1 MAKFDCKPILR
12 RGAAFLAL
20 IFMIGTVNAQDASL
34 IGPLLA
40 TTNAAQDAVLLIE
53 TESGWIRGFSI
64 GEGIHT
70 VWDFSPDG
78 CQMLVTLTGADGL
91 PRLYIT
97 SLTGEIINEP
107 VQYDELSSGQ
117 WGAWEP
123 DWSPDGIQIAF
134 RMMRDG
140 YEGEEERQYH
150 IGRVTPEGSAPE
162 FYSVSGREHSPR
174 WSPDGMWLAYVS
186 YDRRAPGSDAR
197 STAEPT
203 AEALT
208 DPEEYIQEAD
218 LWVVAAD
225 ASVKYRMTA
234 YETGSVSRPRWSP
247 DSATIGYVYSPS
259 PSNDT
264 YWVVANQQYARPM
277 QITYGY
283 SLSLD
288 LNWTPENE
296 LLASARSLGGQE
308 SHGLWR
314 IPMKAGADAEVS
326 PFVDPS
332 MLPYP
337 DYPTFNTDKTV
348 LALRS
353 GYRAAL
359 VNLVNGKIRYIDG
372 AEGNMPLIWTPA
384 RFKDETDCAES
395 V

>member
-12 RGAAFLAL
+12 RAGSLLAL
-20 IFMIGTVNAQDASL
+20 IFMIGTLNAQDASL
-34 IGPLLA
+34 VGPLLA
-40 TTNAAQDAVLLIE
+40 TTNAAQNSVLLIE
-53 TESGWIRGFSI
+53 TESGWIREFSI
-64 GEGIHT
+64 GEGVHT

-97 SLTGEIINEP
+97 SLTGEIISEP
-107 VQYDELSSGQ
+107 VKYDELAATQ
-117 WGAWEP
+117 WGVWEP
-123 DWSPDGIQIAF
+123 DWSPDGSKIAF

-140 YEGEEERQYH
+140 YESEEERQYH
-150 IGRVTPEGSAPE
+150 IGWVTPDASEPE

-174 WSPDGMWLAYVS
+174 WSPDGLWLAYVS
-186 YDRRAPGSDAR
+186 YDKRAPGSDPR

-208 DPEEYIQEAD
+208 DPKDYIQEAD
-218 LWVVAAD
+218 LWVVATD

-247 DSATIGYVYSPS
+247 DSTTIGYVYSPS

-264 YWVVANQQYARPM
+264 YWVVANQQHARPV

-288 LNWTPENE
+288 LTWTPENE

-314 IPMKAGADAEVS
+314 IPMKAGADTEVS
-326 PFVDPS
+326 AFVDPL

-337 DYPTFNTDKTV
+337 DYPAFNSDETV

-359 VNLVNGKIRYIDG
+359 INLVNGGVRFIDG
-372 AEGNMPLIWTPA
+372 AEGNMPLIWTPGSFENEA
-384 RFKDETDCAES
+384 GCAES
-395 V
+395 F

>member
-12 RGAAFLAL
+12 LAGAILAL
-20 IFMIGTVNAQDASL
+20 IFMTGTLNAQDAAL

-40 TTNAAQDAVLLIE
+40 TTNAAQDSVLLIE
-53 TESGWIRGFSI
+53 AESGWIRKFSI

-91 PRLYIT
+91 PHLYIT
-97 SLTGEIINEP
+97 SLTGEIVNEP
-107 VQYDELSSGQ
+107 VQYDELAATQ
-117 WGAWEP
+117 WGVWEP
-123 DWSPDGIQIAF
+123 DWSPDGAKIAF

-140 YEGEEERQYH
+140 YENEEERQYH
-150 IGRVTPEGSAPE
+150 IGWVTPEGSTPE

-186 YDRRAPGSDAR
+186 YDKRAAGSDPR

-208 DPEEYIQEAD
+208 DPEDYIQEAD
-218 LWVVAAD
+218 LWVVAVD

-247 DSATIGYVYSPS
+247 DSTTIGYVYSPS

-264 YWVVANQQYARPM
+264 YWVIANQQYARPM

-314 IPMKAGADAEVS
+314 IPVKAGVDADVRA
-326 PFVDPS
+326 FVDPS
-332 MLPYP
+332 ALPYP
-337 DYPTFNTDKTV
+337 DYPTFNPDETM

-359 VNLVNGKIRYIDG
+359 VNLVNGGVRFIDG
-372 AEGNMPLIWTPA
+372 AEGNMPLIWTPVA
-384 RFKDETDCAES
+384 FKDEQTCAES
-395 V
+395 F

>member
-12 RGAAFLAL
+12 FTGVILAL
-20 IFMIGTVNAQDASL
+20 IFMSGPFSAQEAAL
-34 IGPLLA
+34 VGPLLA
-40 TTNAAQDAVLLIE
+40 TTNAAQDSVLLIE
-53 TESGWIRGFSI
+53 TESGWVREFAI
-64 GEGIHT
+64 GGGIHT

-78 CQMLVTLTGADGL
+78 CQMLITLTGADGL
-91 PRLYIT
+91 PRLYVT
-97 SLTGEIINEP
+97 SLTGEIVSEP
-107 VQYDELSSGQ
+107 VQYSELSLSQ

-123 DWSPDGIQIAF
+123 DWSPDGTKIAF

-140 YEGEEERQYH
+140 FEGEDERQYH
-150 IGRVTPEGSAPE
+150 IGWVTPDGSEPA

-174 WSPDGMWLAYVS
+174 WSPDGLWLAYVS
-186 YDRRAPGSDAR
+186 YDKRAPGADSR

-203 AEALT
+203 AEALI
-208 DPEEYIQEAD
+208 DPKDYIQEAD

-225 ASVKYRMTA
+225 ASVKYRMSA

-247 DSATIGYVYSPS
+247 DSSTIAYVYSPS

-264 YWVVANQQYARPM
+264 YWVVANQQHARPV
-277 QITYGY
+277 QVTYGY

-288 LNWTPENE
+288 LTWTPENE
-296 LLASARSLGGQE
+296 LLTSARSLGGQE

-314 IPMKAGADAEVS
+314 IPVSAGADAVVS
-326 PFVDPS
+326 AYVDLS
-332 MLPYP
+332 MLSYP
-337 DYPTFNTDKTV
+337 DYPAFNAEMTV

-359 VNLVNGKIRYIDG
+359 VDLVTDKVRFIAG

-384 RFKDETDCAES
+384 DFSGEASCAGTS
-395 V
+395 

>member
-1 MAKFDCKPILR
+1 MTGSF
-12 RGAAFLAL
+12 GA
-20 IFMIGTVNAQDASL
+20 QEASL
-34 IGPLLA
+34 VGPLLV
-40 TTNAAQDAVLLIE
+40 TTNAVQDTVVLVE
-53 TESGWIRGFSI
+53 TESGWIREFSI
-64 GEGIHT
+64 ADGVHT

-78 CQMLVTLTGADGL
+78 CQMLITLTGANGL
-91 PRLYIT
+91 ARLYIT
-97 SLTGEIINEP
+97 SLNGEIINEP
-107 VQYDELSSGQ
+107 VQYSELPAGQ
-117 WGAWEP
+117 WGVWEP
-123 DWSPDGIQIAF
+123 DWSPDGTKIAF

-140 YEGEEERQYH
+140 FDGEEERQYH
-150 IGRVTPEGSAPE
+150 IGWVTPDSSEPE

-174 WSPDGMWLAYVS
+174 WSPDGLWLAYVS
-186 YDRRAPGSDAR
+186 YDKRAPGTDAR

-203 AEALT
+203 AEALI
-208 DPEEYIQEAD
+208 DRKDYIQEAD

-247 DSATIGYVYSPS
+247 DGATIGYAYSPS

-264 YWVVANQQYARPM
+264 YWTITNQQHARPV

-288 LNWTPENE
+288 LTWTPENE

-314 IPMKAGADAEVS
+314 IPMKAGADTDVS
-326 PFVDPS
+326 AFVDPA
-332 MLPYP
+332 MIPYP
-337 DYPTFNTDKTV
+337 DYPAFNGDATQ

-359 VNLVNGKIRYIDG
+359 VDLVDGGIRFIEG
-372 AEGNMPLIWTPA
+372 AEGNMPLIWSPEAFT
-384 RFKDETDCAES
+384 RESDCMDSAQ
-395 V
+395 